1 MEKRLLK
8 DGTQV
13 KFSEGNHSYYITKND
28 GKKDRPKSVTGILKC
43 ALEDWN
49 MGAMS
54 GRKNLRETL
63 LENMDYTKQ
72 YSEKEFEEFLK
83 DTNKKAVQKW
93 TDAGNRGTLLHS
105 FIQDYAMGK
114 NPVLDT
120 SIDIAR
126 LQKAVQ
132 QWFDNKVEQTLS
144 IEKIVYNRA
153 FNYAGKYDLE
163 AIIKGYGRCL
173 VDYKTGSSLSYS
185 TKYPLQLLAYMEC
198 ILEEEGGNPFG
209 RLIVFIDRETGE
221 ITERFYDKKTYQ
233 RDLSIWISILNIASY
248 ADAYKKEWK

>member
-1 MEKRLLK
+1 M
-8 DGTQV
+8 
-13 KFSEGNHSYYITKND
+13 
-28 GKKDRPKSVTGILKC
+28 
-43 ALEDWN
+43 
-49 MGAMS
+49 
-54 GRKNLRETL
+54 
-63 LENMDYTKQ
+63 
-72 YSEKEFEEFLK
+72 
-83 DTNKKAVQKW
+83 
-93 TDAGNRGTLLHS
+93 
-105 FIQDYAMGK
+105 
-114 NPVLDT
+114 
-120 SIDIAR
+120 
-126 LQKAVQ
+126 Q